1 MWIVGEKMAV
11 PDHEAQMA
19 MAEPAIARVVEPR
32 AVEAVPHEVPVAEAM
47 VAHQAMMADEAV
59 SWSSAF
65 SPGYNGNVESSSAG
79 NITPTTSSASSSLLA
94 SLCSSNNFEIGSS
107 SLGAVLLPES
117 STP

>member
-1 MWIVGEKMAV
+1 MAV

-32 AVEAVPHEVPVAEAM
+32 AVEALPHEVPVAEAM
-47 VAHQAMMADEAV
+47 VAHQAMMAV

-79 NITPTTSSASSSLLA
+79 NITPTTSSASSSLPA

-107 SLGAVLLPES
+107 SLGAVLLPEPP
-117 STP
+117 TP